1 MQITKTSISIILL
14 LIVYTVGVVSVW
26 TGHGDEIMQLTWAN
40 LLFSAAI
47 FIINAEHINLRYLT
61 MFCFAFLV
69 GYIVEVVGV
78 QTGLIFGHYSYGNI
92 LGIRIFETPLII
104 GINWAV
110 LSFATAAIMQKFQF
124 SILLKS
130 LSGAVLMVAYD
141 TILEPVAI
149 QTGMWQWANG
159 NIPLQNF
166 VAWFIVSFLLLLSIF
181 SMVDKLKNKVAPYL
195 LLIQIIF
202 FILILMYYGYVA

>member
-69 GYIVEVVGV
+69 GYIVEVIGV
-78 QTGLIFGHYSYGNI
+78 QTGLIFGHYRYGNI

-110 LSFATAAIMQKFQF
+110 LSFATAAILQKFQF
-124 SILLKS
+124 SIWLKS

-141 TILEPVAI
+141 MILEPVAV
-149 QTGMWQWANG
+149 QTGMWQWENE
-159 NIPLQNF
+159 NIPLQNY
-166 VAWFIVSFLLLLSIF
+166 VAWFVVSFLLLLSIF

-202 FILILMYYGYVA
+202 FILILVHYGYVA